1 MQKDSTTTDAALQSI
16 LAMPPQNDIRE
27 LLSEC
32 MGQTLTPE
40 LAARIEFAVSR
51 RKARHME
58 RLNRLQEVLEGL
70 PQIDCKL
77 THYFV
82 PGVYARQ
89 ISLKKDDVVMGAV
102 HREQNLIIVSKGV
115 LAVATEDGAV
125 LVRAGDTFICE
136 PGTKNAVTVIEDA
149 TWTNIHGN
157 PDNERDLAVLTQRYT
172 ESTIEELGSGSMNKQ
187 LMRSGA
193 ALELEA

>member
-1 MQKDSTTTDAALQSI
+1 MQTDSTTDTALQSI
-16 LAMPPQNDIRE
+16 LAMPQQNDIRE

-32 MGQTLTPE
+32 LGQTLTPE

-51 RKARHME
+51 RKARHMD
-58 RLNRLQEVLEGL
+58 RLNRLQDVLEQL
-70 PQIDCKL
+70 PQIDCGL
-77 THYFV
+77 SHYFV

-89 ISLKKDDVVMGAV
+89 INLKKDSVVMGAV

-115 LAVATEDGAV
+115 IAVATEDGTA
-125 LVRAGDTFICE
+125 LVHAGDTFICE

-157 PDNERDLAVLTQRYT
+157 PDNEQDLSVLAERYT
-172 ESTIEELGSGSMNKQ
+172 FSTADELGGGPKNVQ
-187 LMRSGA
+187 LLRSGA
-193 ALELEA
+193 ALKELEA

>member
-1 MQKDSTTTDAALQSI
+1 MPKDTATDAALQSI
-16 LAMPPQNDIRE
+16 LSMPPQNDIRE

-40 LAARIEFAVSR
+40 LAARIEFAVTR
-51 RKARHME
+51 RKARHMD
-58 RLNRLQEVLEGL
+58 RLLRLQEVMEGM
-70 PQIDCKL
+70 PQIDCSL

-89 ISLKKDDVVMGAV
+89 IHLKKDSVVGGAV

-149 TWTNIHGN
+149 TWTNVHGN
-157 PDNERDLAVLTQRYT
+157 PDNEQNLEVLTKRYT
-172 ESTIEELGSGSMNKQ
+172 ESTIEELGGGSRNTQ
-187 LMRSGA
+187 LLRSGA
-193 ALELEA
+193 ALKELEV

>member
-1 MQKDSTTTDAALQSI
+1 MHKDTTIDAELQSI
-16 LAMPPQNDIRE
+16 LAMPQQNDIRE

-32 MGQTLTPE
+32 IGQTLTPE

-51 RKARHME
+51 RKARHMD
-58 RLNRLQEVLEGL
+58 RLNRLQEVMEGL
-70 PQIDCKL
+70 PQVDCKL

-89 ISLKKDDVVMGAV
+89 IALQKDSVVMGAV
-102 HREQNLIIVSKGV
+102 HKAQNLIIVSKGV

-125 LVRAGDTFICE
+125 LVRAGDTFICA

-157 PDNERDLAVLTQRYT
+157 PDNEHDLAVLAERLTH
-172 ESTIEELGSGSMNKQ
+172 STVEELGGGSKNKQ

-193 ALELEA
+193 AIKLEA